1 MGWIW
6 PILGL
11 CLPPLLRFFIITP
24 RIRYSCSLSPTP
36 KCQRHKGQSQAAC
49 LRPLHFKFCINFI
62 QVEQCEWNSAHFM
75 KLMGLS
81 SFANEILNDQ
91 VKLVFLMETL
101 IKSLILLK
109 LRHRYIKMKRTL
121 LPKLSIEFCL
131 KPLRQHIQQDDSDL
145 RDFYVPLRVLF
156 RVMRRKGLI

>member
-1 MGWIW
+1 MTNY
-6 PILGL
+6 L
-11 CLPPLLRFFIITP
+11 CVQFFCKVVVTISWGTQP
-24 RIRYSCSLSPTP
+24 Q
-36 KCQRHKGQSQAAC
+36 CQRHKGQSQAAC

-145 RDFYVPLRVLF
+145 RDFYVPSRVLF
-156 RVMRRKGLI
+156 RVMRSKGFDIDMTSELL